1 MMAEAKIEIPQIS
14 RPNGWQKL
22 MAVQSQMS
30 VSKDKDGGRFKYYDI
45 GSILSEAKP
54 KLATAGAVIT
64 MTDVLEERGG
74 KMYLTATAR
83 FIDADTGETVTE
95 VQAIME
101 HIERRTMDASQSM
114 GATSTYARKRALAG
128 LLLVDGEEDPD
139 AAGKKQKSTQP
150 QRVQAQAT
158 PQRNVHEEL
167 RARLAAEGVDAEDFS
182 QLGYNA
188 PFSQMPAKTAAD
200 VLQNFGQY
208 LQGYRELAAK
218 RDEEIPL

>member
-22 MAVQSQMS
+22 AAVQSRIT
-30 VSKDKDGGRFKYYDI
+30 VEKGNTAAHYKYYTTGDI
-45 GSILSEAKP
+45 LDEAKP
-54 KLATAGAVIT
+54 LLKEVGAAVT
-64 MTDVLEERGG
+64 MTDEIEEHAGLVFL
-74 KMYLTATAR
+74 KCTVE
-83 FIDADTGETVTE
+83 FVDVDTGETVKAVTGIVE
-95 VQAIME
+95 YQK
-101 HIERRTMDASQSM
+101 RSTMDAAQST
-114 GATSTYARKRALAG
+114 GAASTYARKRALAG
-128 LLLVDGEEDPD
+128 LLLVDGEKDPD
-139 AAGKKQKSTQP
+139 SLKDEAPKGKAKDP
-150 QRVQAQAT
+150 R
-158 PQRNVHEEL
+158 EEL

-188 PFSQMPAKTAAD
+188 PFSKMPAKTAAD

>member
-74 KMYLTATAR
+74 KMYLTSTAR

-139 AAGKKQKSTQP
+139 AAGKKQKPTQP
-150 QRVQAQAT
+150 QRVQVQAKPTRRDNLIFQLSKLCEAQRIDANDLCVKLT
-158 PQRNVHEEL
+158 GIPIREQPDDDLADAINKFPALLETYQKRN
-167 RARLAAEGVDAEDFS
+167 
-182 QLGYNA
+182 
-188 PFSQMPAKTAAD
+188 
-200 VLQNFGQY
+200 
-208 LQGYRELAAK
+208 
-218 RDEEIPL
+218 EEIPL